1 MNLLIVYP
9 KHTNRFWSIDSALTL
24 AGLLDGLPPMILL
37 KIASLLPREWNKKLI
52 DMNNRVLKDE
62 EICQADYVFITAML
76 NQRKSTSKVIAKCKK
91 LNAKIVAYGSLFTSS
106 DEYYRNVDHL
116 VLDEAEIPT
125 TQFLNNLR
133 NGKPKQKFTSVA

>member
-9 KHTNRFWSIDSALTL
+9 KQTNRFWGIDSALTL
-24 AGLLDGLPPMILL
+24 AGIVDGLPPMILL

-52 DMNNRVLKDE
+52 DMNTRDLKDE
-62 EICQADYVFITAML
+62 EILQADHVFIIAMFD
-76 NQRKSTSKVIAKCKK
+76 QDESTSKVIARCKK
-91 LNAKIVAYGSLFTSS
+91 LNAQIVAYGSLFINS

-125 TQFLNNLR
+125 SQFLNDLIK
-133 NGKPKQKFTSVA
+133 GKQKYN

>member
-1 MNLLIVYP
+1 
-9 KHTNRFWSIDSALTL
+9 
-24 AGLLDGLPPMILL
+24 
-37 KIASLLPREWNKKLI
+37 
-52 DMNNRVLKDE
+52 MNNRVLKDE

>member
-9 KHTNRFWSIDSALTL
+9 KQTNRFWSIDSALEL
-24 AGLLDGLPPMILL
+24 AGLAGIVDGLPPMILL

-91 LNAKIVAYGSLFTSS
+91 LNAKIVAHGSLFTSS

-125 TQFLNNLR
+125 SQFLNDLIE
-133 NGKPKQKFTSVA
+133 GKQKNN